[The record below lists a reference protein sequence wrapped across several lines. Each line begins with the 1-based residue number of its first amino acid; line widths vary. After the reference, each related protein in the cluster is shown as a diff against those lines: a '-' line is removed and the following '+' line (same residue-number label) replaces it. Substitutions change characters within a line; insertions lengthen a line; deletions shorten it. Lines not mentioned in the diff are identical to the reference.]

1 MKMVKR
7 VLLLIVEDEET
18 IAQMYADRFKQNGFE
33 VEIAHEGSE
42 AVSKMAAVRPDVV
55 LMDILMPGLSGTEAV
70 EQAKADA
77 ATRNIPIIMLTNY
90 PQSDDL
96 QHALSLGAAGYI
108 IKAEATPEQVVEKVQ
123 KILMPKP
130 GSG

>member
-108 IKAEATPEQVVEKVQ
+108 IKAEATPEQVVEKVP